1 MKESALPTP
10 GVGSRSQHLR
20 RLLATTISSLEVT
33 APKYT
38 NGQHPASVQ
47 LVACLTAALAAA
59 QETGK
64 LNTVPTFVT
73 AGNATTVAPAA
84 TLATTLTKGGSAGA
98 ATYTTSNA
106 AFATV
111 NGSGVI
117 TGVAAGV
124 VTITAN
130 IAGTA
135 TYRPASI
142 SVTITVA

>member
-38 NGQHPASVQ
+38 TGQHPSAAA
-47 LVACLTAALAAA
+47 LVACLEAALVAAK
-59 QETGK
+59 ETGK

-73 AGNATTVAPAA
+73 AGGLTTVAPLA

-98 ATYTTSNA
+98 VTYTTSDA
-106 AFATV
+106 AVATV
-111 NGSGVI
+111 SGAGLI
-117 TGVAAGV
+117 TGVAAGT
-124 VTITAN
+124 VTITAS
-130 IAGTA
+130 IAATA
-135 TYRPASI
+135 TYRAATI